1 VFVPAGMTDPSRA
14 PVGALDRNGI
24 GGNRH
29 DHSRRHHRISD

>member
-1 VFVPAGMTDPSRA
+1 MTDPSRA